1 MLHLAYVAAVDLP
14 VAGRVDLGSAVV
26 AGEVSSPP
34 NPGGEGERRRE
45 ERDGTG
51 GWCSAGRDWGLA
63 EKIAVVGGASS
74 EEASAVGRRAT
85 ARGG

>member
-1 MLHLAYVAAVDLP
+1 VLHLAYVAAVDLP
-14 VAGRVDLGSAVV
+14 VAGRVDLGSAIVT
-26 AGEVSSPP
+26 GEVSSPP
-34 NPGGEGERRRE
+34 NPGGE
-45 ERDGTG
+45 GTG

-85 ARGG
+85 AR